1 MTDVV
6 SSVWR
11 GRNFWTIVALGSAQ
25 TIAWA
30 SSYYLP
36 AILATPIARD
46 LGVSPTF
53 IYGAL
58 SVGLVIAGLLGPRV
72 GHFIDTFGG
81 RELLA
86 VSNLVLAAGLV
97 LLSFAHGAVVLIA
110 SWFILG
116 VGMGMGLYEA
126 AFATLTR
133 IYGYAARKPITGI
146 TLIAGFA
153 STVGWPITAYLD
165 ARYDW
170 RVACQVWAFIHLA
183 LALPMN
189 LSLPR
194 AEPLKAHV
202 DEEQSSAP
210 LTQQSETKAMII
222 VAYVFAATG
231 FVSSGLS
238 ALMPSLLIQFGA
250 TPAAALLAGTL
261 IGPAQVTARIIE
273 AGWLSRYHPLASTR
287 LATVMNPLGV
297 AILAI
302 GGPALSP
309 IFAVFYG
316 AGNGVLT
323 IARGTLPLALFG
335 PRGFGRRVGML
346 SLPARATGAVAPLA
360 VGLLAE
366 HLGAGALWATALA
379 SVSAFIALL
388 FLRARQA
395 P

>member
-1 MTDVV
+1 MTDAV
-6 SSVWR
+6 SSAWR
-11 GRNFWTIVALGSAQ
+11 GRDLWTIAALGSAQ

-36 AILATPIARD
+36 AILAAPIARD
-46 LGVSPTF
+46 LSISPTF
-53 IYGAL
+53 VYGAL
-58 SVGLVIAGLLGPRV
+58 SAGLVIAGLLGPRV

-81 RELLA
+81 RGLLA
-86 VSNLVLAAGLV
+86 VSNLVLAAGLIM
-97 LLSFAHGAVVLIA
+97 LSFATGTVVLIA
-110 SWFILG
+110 AWIVLG

-153 STVGWPITAYLD
+153 STIGWPITAYLD
-165 ARYDW
+165 AHYGW
-170 RVACQVWAFIHLA
+170 RIACQVWALIHLA

-202 DEEQSSAP
+202 EDEVSPAPSA
-210 LTQQSETKAMII
+210 QQSETVAMIL

-238 ALMPSLLIQFGA
+238 ALMPSLLMQFGA

-273 AGWLSRYHPLASTR
+273 AGWLSCYHPLASTR

-297 AILAI
+297 LTLAI
-302 GGPALSP
+302 GGPALAP

-335 PRGFGRRVGML
+335 PRGFGRRVGVL
-346 SLPARATGAVAPLA
+346 SLPARATGAIAPLA

-379 SVSAFIALL
+379 SASAFIALL